1 MTEQK
6 ITMTME
12 QVEQEMEEYRRIFDV
27 VRLIEEETIQ
37 MMEEGRE
44 EEVDPEK
51 VACYSFW
58 KKNRQCKNCISAR
71 VLREKNQGTK
81 LEFVGEDIYQ
91 VTACY
96 MEIDGKAY
104 VMELVKK
111 LNEELLLDAEGC
123 EKLVRKLDGY
133 NQDLYID
140 ALTGSYNRRYYE
152 ERLKGKE
159 TSAGVAVIDL
169 DDFKLWNDTYGHGAG
184 DVVLQ
189 TVVKAI
195 RQSTRK
201 TDSLVRYGG
210 DEFLLVMPDV
220 SDEVFLKKLEYIQK
234 QIRDADIPGF
244 SRMRLSVS
252 IGGVTVR
259 EEVMEEAVRKADRL
273 MYQAKIQKNIV

>member
-91 VTACY
+91 VNC
-96 MEIDGKAY
+96 
-104 VMELVKK
+104 
-111 LNEELLLDAEGC
+111 LLYGNRWKSIC
-123 EKLVRKLDGY
+123 NGTGEK
-133 NQDLYID
+133 
-140 ALTGSYNRRYYE
+140 TERR
-152 ERLKGKE
+152 
-159 TSAGVAVIDL
+159 
-169 DDFKLWNDTYGHGAG
+169 
-184 DVVLQ
+184 
-189 TVVKAI
+189 
-195 RQSTRK
+195 
-201 TDSLVRYGG
+201 
-210 DEFLLVMPDV
+210 
-220 SDEVFLKKLEYIQK
+220 
-234 QIRDADIPGF
+234 IPSG
-244 SRMRLSVS
+244 RRGM
-252 IGGVTVR
+252 
-259 EEVMEEAVRKADRL
+259 
-273 MYQAKIQKNIV
+273 

>member
-111 LNEELLLDAEGC
+111 LNEDSFWTQ
-123 EKLVRKLDGY
+123 R
-133 NQDLYID
+133 
-140 ALTGSYNRRYYE
+140 
-152 ERLKGKE
+152 
-159 TSAGVAVIDL
+159 
-169 DDFKLWNDTYGHGAG
+169 
-184 DVVLQ
+184 DVKNWFENW
-189 TVVKAI
+189 TDI
-195 RQSTRK
+195 TRIF
-201 TDSLVRYGG
+201 T
-210 DEFLLVMPDV
+210 
-220 SDEVFLKKLEYIQK
+220 
-234 QIRDADIPGF
+234 
-244 SRMRLSVS
+244 
-252 IGGVTVR
+252 
-259 EEVMEEAVRKADRL
+259 L
-273 MYQAKIQKNIV
+273 ML